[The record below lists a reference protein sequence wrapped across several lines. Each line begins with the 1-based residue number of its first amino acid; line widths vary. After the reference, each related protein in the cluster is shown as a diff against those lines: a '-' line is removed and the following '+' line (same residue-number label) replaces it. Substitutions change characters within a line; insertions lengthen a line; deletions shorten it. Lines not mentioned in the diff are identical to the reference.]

1 MAHDERRK
9 EIVEEQSDDDI
20 PIAQFKRKVGK
31 VAQHPRGRGDTNPP
45 PAPHHSTE
53 QSRRARTK
61 HAHKPDS
68 HYDDYLDISLDTLEN
83 FILRPQ
89 KPPCAGLFGWR
100 TTPKALMTSIH
111 WGMMTPLSIKRNST
125 QTLGFDSSL
134 MHIVWVSYLVQSQ
147 YHCWHEIYLL
157 GTFEVT

>member
-20 PIAQFKRKVGK
+20 PIAQRKRKVGK
-31 VAQHPRGRGDTNPP
+31 VPQHPRGHGDTNPP

-89 KPPCAGLFGWR
+89 KPPCAGIVRMEDYTKG
-100 TTPKALMTSIH
+100 SHDIY
-111 WGMMTPLSIKRNST
+111 
-125 QTLGFDSSL
+125 TLRYDDPAQYQKEFD
-134 MHIVWVSYLVQSQ
+134 IDPR
-147 YHCWHEIYLL
+147 
-157 GTFEVT
+157 F